1 MTAAEADDD
10 ANDDTDAQVGAGAQ
24 RLDKWLW
31 FARVAKTR
39 TLSAALISEGKVR
52 VNGVKVI
59 KPAHTVKIGETV
71 TVVMA
76 QRMRVLKV
84 AWMAERRGSA
94 DMAAQLFE
102 DLSPVP
108 PPKPDG
114 AAGVEANATAG
125 QRQPGSGRPT
135 KRERRE
141 MERFKF
147 RTT

>member
-1 MTAAEADDD
+1 MTAAAADDE
-10 ANDDTDAQVGAGAQ
+10 ANDSKAGAQ

-39 TLSAALISEGKVR
+39 TLSATLISEGKVR

-71 TVVMA
+71 TVVMR
-76 QRMRVLKV
+76 QRMRILKV
-84 AWMAERRGSA
+84 AGIGVRRGSA
-94 DMAAQLFE
+94 DVAALLFE
-102 DLSPVP
+102 DLSPALP
-108 PPKPDG
+108 AKTGEAGTSG
-114 AAGVEANATAG
+114 ADATAG
-125 QRQPGSGRPT
+125 QREPGSGRPT

-147 RTT
+147 RST

>member
-1 MTAAEADDD
+1 MTAVGADDD
-10 ANDDTDAQVGAGAQ
+10 ANDAKAGAQ

-39 TLSAALISEGKVR
+39 TLSAAVISEGKVR

-59 KPAHTVKIGETV
+59 KPAHTVKNGDTV
-71 TVVMA
+71 TVVMR
-76 QRMRVLKV
+76 QRMRILKV
-84 AWMAERRGSA
+84 AGIGARRGSA
-94 DMAAQLFE
+94 EVAALLFE
-102 DLSPVP
+102 DLSPAP
-108 PPKPDG
+108 QPKTG
-114 AAGVEANATAG
+114 AGAEGEAHAIAG

>member
-1 MTAAEADDD
+1 MTAVGADDD
-10 ANDDTDAQVGAGAQ
+10 ANAAKAGAQ

-39 TLSAALISEGKVR
+39 TLSAAVISEGKVR

-59 KPAHTVKIGETV
+59 KPAHTVKNGDTV
-71 TVVMA
+71 TVVMR
-76 QRMRVLKV
+76 QRMRILKV
-84 AWMAERRGSA
+84 AGIGVRRGSA
-94 DMAAQLFE
+94 EVAALLLE
-102 DLSPVP
+102 DLSPAP
-108 PPKPDG
+108 QPKAG
-114 AAGVEANATAG
+114 AGAEGEAHAVAG